1 VEVVCE
7 KHARCLTTDNICN
20 A

>member
-7 KHARCLTTDNICN
+7 KHARCLTIDNICN